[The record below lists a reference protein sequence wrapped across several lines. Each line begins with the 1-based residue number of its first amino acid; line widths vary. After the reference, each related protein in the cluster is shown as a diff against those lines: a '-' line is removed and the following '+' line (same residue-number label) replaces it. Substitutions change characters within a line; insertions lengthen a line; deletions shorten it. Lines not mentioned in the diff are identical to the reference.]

1 MNIRKMIIGCTALL
15 LGANVAWALDG
26 DEAESTIRLMGAAD
40 AELPEAVTKVIT
52 LPAAVAV
59 DTEAVESAVQ
69 ARGLATANDKRQRQR
84 RKNGLLQTDEARERS
99 SNMADEAHANREN
112 RGRSGDRPDP
122 GPPDDPGR
130 PDSQ

>member
-1 MNIRKMIIGCTALL
+1 MNIRKLIICCAALL

-26 DEAESTIRLMGAAD
+26 DEAESTIRLMGAAE
-40 AELPEAVTKVIT
+40 AELPEAVTKEIT
-52 LPAAVAV
+52 LPEAASEDSAAVAN
-59 DTEAVESAVQ
+59 TEREMK
-69 ARGLATANDKRQRQR
+69 TANENRQR
-84 RKNGLLQTDEARERS
+84 RKDGLEQADEARQR
-99 SNMADEAHANREN
+99 NADMAGEAQKNRES